1 MTFTRDNFE
10 RYAARCPAAWRPA
23 ALAVATLTAE
33 TVEIPDAEAERL
45 RRELINARLPSRPGL
60 GDAVAAIATPIAR
73 ALGLSC
79 IDPAT
84 QQLRPESPCAQRKA
98 ALNRV
103 KFPGD

>member
-1 MTFTRDNFE
+1 MIFTLEKFE
-10 RYAARCPAAWRPA
+10 RYAARCPPGWRKA
-23 ALAVATLTAE
+23 ALAVALQKSD
-33 TVEIPDAEAERL
+33 TVEISPEAFATL
-45 RRELINARLPSRPGL
+45 RRQFFPSSRPGL

-98 ALNRV
+98 TLNRII
-103 KFPGD
+103 PPLP